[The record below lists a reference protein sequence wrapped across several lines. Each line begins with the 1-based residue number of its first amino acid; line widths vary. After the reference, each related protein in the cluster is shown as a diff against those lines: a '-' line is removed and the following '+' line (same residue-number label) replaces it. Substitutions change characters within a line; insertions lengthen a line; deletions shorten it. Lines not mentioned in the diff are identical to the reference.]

1 MMRDTMQATRTGIF
15 RGRWSALVV
24 AWLFIGSTAWAG
36 EPTPSLL
43 AIKGGTVFVGDGR
56 RIDNGVVIVRD
67 GRIAEVGAGLAI
79 PKGAKVIS
87 LGGGSVTPGLID
99 ASASIEPVERVA
111 PQRPAR
117 RPRDVLHD
125 FFCPHHHHE
134 PVVGCCG
141 STCPEYMQH
150 VSGEHC
156 PVCGF
161 PDGAADFASVVPSW
175 SHQVEDSAEVVPHT
189 RMLDTINLRAPDF
202 ARLAAGGVTT
212 VFVAPE
218 TSAVISARGAIVRT
232 GGAYEGRILRE
243 ADAVKAAMGS
253 DPSWRGSRNERPW
266 REFVSFRARRPTT
279 RMGVAWVF
287 RKAMYDTKRHVQG
300 LPVSGADAPSP
311 EAMAVLAEVL
321 AGKIPLRIQARMQHD
336 ILTALR
342 LTEEFGLRFTLV
354 EATEAHRCV
363 DELKS
368 REIPVVYGP
377 IYVDA
382 PGYRAASREVDNA
395 RLHTLRT
402 LFAAGVSTAL
412 TAHELRDEDGLA
424 RQGMYALRFGASLEE
439 VLSAT
444 TSTPARLLGVDD
456 EIGTLEAGKAADLV
470 VWSGTPF
477 AADSRPLVVVI
488 GGEVV
493 HDRRKG

>member
-1 MMRDTMQATRTGIF
+1 MLTSRIECCRCRKVLLA
-15 RGRWSALVV
+15 S
-24 AWLFIGSTAWAG
+24 AWLVAGSAAWAG
-36 EPTPSLL
+36 DPNPTVL
-43 AIKGGTVFVGDGR
+43 AVKAGTIYVGDGR
-56 RIDNGVVIVRD
+56 EIDNGVVIVRD
-67 GRIAEVGAGLAI
+67 GRIAEVGSALAI

-87 LGGGSVTPGLID
+87 LPAGTVTPGLID
-99 ASASIEPVERVA
+99 ANAAIDPGEGAA

-117 RPRDVLHD
+117 RPRDILHD
-125 FFCPHHHHE
+125 FFCPRHHHE
-134 PVVGCCG
+134 PVLGCCG

-150 VSGEHC
+150 TSGEHC

-161 PDGAADFASVVPSW
+161 PDSAPDTVSGVRLW

-189 RMLDTINLRAPDF
+189 RILDTVNLRAPDF

-232 GGAYEGRILRE
+232 GGTYEGRILRD

-266 REFVSFRARRPTT
+266 REFVTFRARRPTT

-287 RKAMYDTKRHVQG
+287 RKAMYDTRRHVQG

-321 AGKIPLRIQARMQHD
+321 SGEIPLRIQARMQHD

-354 EATEAHRCV
+354 EATEAHRCL
-363 DELKS
+363 DELRS
-368 REIPVVYGP
+368 RDVPVVYGP

-382 PGYRAASREVDNA
+382 LGYRGASREVENA
-395 RLHTLRT
+395 RLHTFRAL
-402 LFAAGVSTAL
+402 LAAGVTTAL

-424 RQGMYALRFGASLEE
+424 RQGMYALRFGASLPD
-439 VLSAT
+439 VLRAT
-444 TSTPARLLGVDD
+444 TATPAQMLGLAD

-470 VWSGTPF
+470 LWSGTPF
-477 AADSRPLVVVI
+477 AADARPVVVVI

-493 HDRRKG
+493 VDRRKG

>member
-1 MMRDTMQATRTGIF
+1 MQSTRIGF
-15 RGRWSALVV
+15 LGRRMLVLAAV
-24 AWLFIGSTAWAG
+24 WPAIGPAARAG
-36 EPTPSLL
+36 EPAPTVL
-43 AIKGGTVFVGDGR
+43 AIKGGTIFVGDGR
-56 RIDNGVVIVRD
+56 EIDNGVVIISD
-67 GRIAEVGAGLAI
+67 GRVAEVGAGLTV
-79 PKGAKVIS
+79 PKGARVIS
-87 LGGGSVTPGLID
+87 LPAGSITPGLID
-99 ASASIEPVERVA
+99 ASASIEPVERVGS
-111 PQRPAR
+111 RRTAR

-125 FFCPHHHHE
+125 FFCPRHHHE

-141 STCPEYMQH
+141 SACPEYMQH

-161 PDGAADFASVVPSW
+161 PDNAADFASVVPSW

-189 RMLDTINLRAPDF
+189 RILDTINLRAPDF

-232 GGAYEGRILRE
+232 GGAYERRILRD

-266 REFVSFRARRPTT
+266 RELVSFRARRPMT

-287 RKAMYDTKRHVQG
+287 RKAMYDTKRHLQG

-321 AGKIPLRIQARMQHD
+321 SGTIPLRIQARMQHD
-336 ILTALR
+336 ILSALR

-377 IYVDA
+377 IYVEA
-382 PGYRAASREVDNA
+382 PGYRAGSREVENA

-424 RQGMYALRFGASLEE
+424 RQGMYALRFGASLNE
-439 VLSAT
+439 VLAAT

-493 HDRRKG
+493 HDRRRG